1 VVPTPAERRHG
12 ALRVVLG
19 VSGGIAAYKAVE
31 VCRQLSDAGC
41 EVAPVLTEAA
51 TRFVAPLT
59 FTALASEPAKTS
71 LFGDE
76 LDPIPHTRLGRWAD
90 VVLVAPATADLLARY
105 ASGMANDLLT
115 ATLLATRA
123 PVVVAPAMHTEM
135 WEHAA
140 VRANLQT
147 LRARGVAVVEPESG
161 RLAGGD
167 EGPGRLADPAR
178 ICAAV
183 LALRATDA
191 VGALEG
197 RGVLVTAGG
206 TREAIDPVRVLTN
219 RSSGRQGHAIAEEAA
234 RRGARVV
241 LVTASS
247 LTLADDVAGNV
258 QRCDVESA
266 RQMRDAVR
274 AHLSVV
280 DVVVLAAAVA
290 DFRPATSAT
299 TKLRRSDG
307 VPTIELEPTDDVL
320 ADVVDHRR
328 DGQLVVGF
336 AAETGDALE
345 RGREKLAK
353 KGCDLLV
360 VNDVAKPGAG
370 FDVATNEVVILASDG
385 TEEHVGMTTKQA
397 VAARL
402 LDSVGRRLARGG
414 T

>member
-1 VVPTPAERRHG
+1 VPEERHA

-31 VCRQLSDAGC
+31 VCRRLSDAGC

-59 FTALASEPAKTS
+59 FTALAAQPAKTS
-71 LFGDE
+71 LFGDDR
-76 LDPIPHTRLGRWAD
+76 DPIPHTRLGRWAD

-115 ATLLATRA
+115 ATLLATAA

-140 VRANLQT
+140 VQANLQT
-147 LRARGVAVVEPESG
+147 LRSRGVAVVEPESG

-167 EGPGRLADPAR
+167 EGHGRLADPAR

-183 LALRATDA
+183 LALRATGA
-191 VGALEG
+191 APGALRG
-197 RGVLVTAGG
+197 TGVLVTAGG

-241 LVTASS
+241 LVTASP
-247 LTLADDVAGNV
+247 LAVADDVAGDV
-258 QRCDVESA
+258 RRLDVESA
-266 RQMRDAVR
+266 REMRDAVR
-274 AHLSVV
+274 ANLASVE
-280 DVVVLAAAVA
+280 VVVLAAAVA
-290 DFRPATSAT
+290 DFRPATSAP
-299 TKLRRSDG
+299 TKLKRSDG

-320 ADVVDHRR
+320 ADVVDRR
-328 DGQLVVGF
+328 RPGQLIVGF
-336 AAETGDALE
+336 AAETGEALE

-360 VNDVAKPGAG
+360 VNDVAQPGAG
-370 FDVATNEVVILASDG
+370 FDVATNEVVILATDG

-397 VAARL
+397 VASRL
-402 LDSVGRRLARGG
+402 LDSVGRRLGRGG